1 MMTTSMRDESP
12 WMTEETRIF
21 RSTVRQFIETELAPH
36 HAEWE
41 QQGYP
46 NSEAWLNAGRVGLL
60 LSDVPEQYGGGGG
73 SYTYEA
79 VVIEELAR
87 SGVNF
92 GFNLQSIVA
101 HYILSYGSEEQKTRW
116 LPRMAKGELVG
127 AVGLTEPQS
136 GSDLQGLR
144 TTARRDGDYYVI
156 NGSKT
161 FITNGWQ
168 AGLICLAVRTDA
180 KATGPRALSLI
191 MVETKDLPG
200 YRVGHPLHKMGRRAQ
215 DTCELFFD
223 DVRVPAANVLGSG
236 EGRGLFQMMDQFRYE
251 RLSIGLSAVAAAEHA
266 VKITA
271 DYVRERKAFGKP
283 LLDLQ
288 NTRFKLAECK
298 TEAHIGRVFID
309 NCIRQFIAGQLD
321 NVTAAMAKYWLT
333 DSQCRI
339 IEECVQLHGGYGY
352 MQETPIAR
360 MWADARVQRIY
371 GGANEVLKEVVSSA
385 L

>member
-1 MMTTSMRDESP
+1 MTSIRDESP
-12 WMTEETRIF
+12 WMTDETRLF
-21 RSTVRQFIETELAPH
+21 RRSVQHFIETELAPH

-46 NSEAWLNAGRVGLL
+46 DADAWLRAGKMGLL
-60 LSDVPEQYGGGGG
+60 LADVPEQCGGGGG
-73 SYTYEA
+73 TFAHEA

-101 HYILSYGSEEQKTRW
+101 HYILSYGSEEQRQRW
-116 LPRMAKGELVG
+116 LPRLASGELVG

-144 TTARRDGDYYVI
+144 TTARRDGDSYIV

-168 AGLICLAVRTDA
+168 AGLVCLAVRTDA
-180 KATGPRALSLI
+180 KASGPRALSLI
-191 MVETKDLPG
+191 VVETKDLPG

-223 DVRVPAANVLGSG
+223 EVRVPADNLLGSG

-271 DYVRERKAFGKP
+271 DYVKERRVFGKP

-298 TEAHIGRVFID
+298 TEARIGRVFID
-309 NCIRQFIAGQLD
+309 NCIQQFMAGQLD

-333 DSQCRI
+333 DRQCRI
-339 IEECVQLHGGYGY
+339 IDECVQLHGGYGY
-352 MQETPIAR
+352 MQETLIAR

-371 GGANEVLKEVVSSA
+371 GGANEVLKEVVASS

>member
-1 MMTTSMRDESP
+1 MTAIRDESP
-12 WMTEETRIF
+12 WMTDETILF
-21 RSTVRQFIETELAPH
+21 RRSVRHFIETELAPH
-36 HAEWE
+36 HAQWE
-41 QQGYP
+41 ERGYP
-46 NSEAWLNAGRVGLL
+46 DADAWLRAGKVGLL
-60 LSDVPEQYGGGGG
+60 LADVPEQYGGGGG
-73 SYTYEA
+73 TFAHEA

-101 HYILSYGSEEQKTRW
+101 HYILSYGSEEQRQRW
-116 LPRMAKGELVG
+116 LPRLASGELVG
-127 AVGLTEPQS
+127 AVGLTESQS

-144 TTARRDGDYYVI
+144 TTARRDGDSYVI
-156 NGSKT
+156 NGAKT

-180 KATGPRALSLI
+180 KAPGPRALSLI
-191 MVETKDLPG
+191 VIETNDLPG

-223 DVRVPAANVLGSG
+223 DVRVPANNLLGSG

-271 DYVRERKAFGKP
+271 DYIKERKAFGKP

-288 NTRFKLAECK
+288 NARFKLAECK
-298 TEAHIGRVFID
+298 TEARIGRVFID
-309 NCIRQFIAGQLD
+309 TCIQQFIAGQLD

-333 DSQCRI
+333 DAQCRI
-339 IEECVQLHGGYGY
+339 LDECVQLHGGYGY

-371 GGANEVLKEVVSSA
+371 GGANEVLKEVVASS

>member
-1 MMTTSMRDESP
+1 MTSIRDESP
-12 WMTEETRIF
+12 WMTDETRLF
-21 RSTVRQFIETELAPH
+21 RRSVRHFIETELAPH

-46 NSEAWLNAGRVGLL
+46 DADAWLRAGKMGLL
-60 LSDVPEQYGGGGG
+60 LADVPEQCGGGGG
-73 SYTYEA
+73 TFAHEA

-101 HYILSYGSEEQKTRW
+101 HYILSYGSEEQRQRW
-116 LPRMAKGELVG
+116 LPRLASGELVG

-144 TTARRDGDYYVI
+144 TTARRDGDSYIV

-168 AGLICLAVRTDA
+168 AGLVCLAVRTDA
-180 KATGPRALSLI
+180 KASGPRALSLI
-191 MVETKDLPG
+191 VVETKDLPG

-223 DVRVPAANVLGSG
+223 EVRVPADNLLGSG

-271 DYVRERKAFGKP
+271 DYVKERRVFGKP

-298 TEAHIGRVFID
+298 TEARIGRVFID
-309 NCIRQFIAGQLD
+309 NCIQQFMAGQLD

-333 DSQCRI
+333 DRQCRI
-339 IEECVQLHGGYGY
+339 IDECVQLHGGYGY
-352 MQETPIAR
+352 MQETLIAR

-371 GGANEVLKEVVSSA
+371 GGANEVLKELVASS